1 MKCWD
6 ANKKICGLDLP
17 SFSSRF
23 SVFLWFVRRYMKPRK
38 TLFYLYPCLMCT
50 ANLQPLYHS
59 DESFSKCLQD
69 GCVNENA
76 VDRVDVLA
84 LVAEKTGNK
93 TIRYWAGANFS
104 LVLIM
109 ARTHFNHPL
118 MYLRATEPE
127 YCLSWWL
134 EHLDCDQHS
143 KRIYDTNYSKLTP
156 HDRNKFSSSAYDWFK
171 QRKLEMINKSGR
183 IMWECN

>member
-1 MKCWD
+1 MQTRRFV
-6 ANKKICGLDLP
+6 GLTCQVFL
-17 SFSSRF
+17 RG
-23 SVFLWFVRRYMKPRK
+23 SVFSCDLWGGTWSRERRYFTCIPVS
-38 TLFYLYPCLMCT
+38 C
-50 ANLQPLYHS
+50 QPLYNS

-76 VDRVDVLA
+76 IDRVDVLA

-93 TIRYWAGANFS
+93 TIRYWAGANFNV
-104 LVLIM
+104 VLIM

-143 KRIYDTNYSKLTP
+143 KRIYDTNYSRLTP
-156 HDRNKFSSSAYDWFK
+156 HDRNKFSAYDWFTNSENLK
-171 QRKLEMINKSGR
+171 
-183 IMWECN
+183 W

>member
-1 MKCWD
+1 MLGCKQEDLWAWLAKFFFEVQCFPV
-6 ANKKICGLDLP
+6 ICEEVHEAEKDVILP
-17 SFSSRF
+17 VSLSH
-23 SVFLWFVRRYMKPRK
+23 V
-38 TLFYLYPCLMCT
+38 
-50 ANLQPLYHS
+50 QPLYNS

-76 VDRVDVLA
+76 IDRVDVLA

-93 TIRYWAGANFS
+93 TIRYWAGANFN

-143 KRIYDTNYSKLTP
+143 KRIYDTNYSRLTP
-156 HDRNKFSSSAYDWFK
+156 HDRNKFSAYDWFTNSENLK
-171 QRKLEMINKSGR
+171 
-183 IMWECN
+183 W